1 MHEAQS
7 DFDRAA
13 LRPVAIG
20 GVGGSGTR
28 LIAEILR
35 HLGYYM
41 GGDLNRAADNL
52 WFTLLFKRMELWPP
66 NHESHSFDRAVEV
79 FRAVMVDRAPL
90 TCSQAVWVQGLASEG
105 RLQHDAKWLRARVD
119 SLLRAAGVP
128 GTQRWRGRFRERA
141 GRLFRKKSPRPWWG
155 WKEPNTHVFLDRLG
169 AAFPEMK
176 YVHVMRNGL
185 DMAHSSNQ
193 NQLRLWGPAFLG
205 SNEYTVHPRWSLK
218 YWCAVHRRV
227 IALGQSM
234 PGRFLLLNY
243 DDYCLA
249 PSRGLE
255 LVLAFLGRTIDA
267 RSLRRLERLVR
278 PPNSVGRF
286 KEFGVDIFDPED
298 VAYVKSLGFD
308 TRCD

>member
-1 MHEAQS
+1 VTEGQKGQP
-7 DFDRAA
+7 DFDRA
-13 LRPVAIG
+13 LRPVAVG

-28 LIAEILR
+28 LIAEVLR
-35 HLGYYM
+35 QLGYYI

-52 WFTLLFKRMELWPP
+52 WFTLLFKRVELLSP
-66 NHESHSFDRAVEV
+66 ESESFDRAVEV
-79 FRAVMVDRAPL
+79 FRAVMVDRVPL
-90 TCSQAVWVQGLASEG
+90 IASQAAWVHSLA
-105 RLQHDAKWLRARVD
+105 RAARPQHDAKWLRARVD
-119 SLLRAAGVP
+119 SLLRTAGQVSEARRWQGRLRARAA
-128 GTQRWRGRFRERA
+128 
-141 GRLFRKKSPRPWWG
+141 RLFRADEPRRWWG

-185 DMAHSSNQ
+185 DMAHSPNQ

-205 SNEYTVHPRWSLK
+205 SNDYTVHPRWSLK

-227 IALGQSM
+227 IDVGRSM

-255 LVLAFLGRTIDA
+255 LVLTFLGRGVDV
-267 RSLRRLERLVR
+267 RRLRRLESLAR
-278 PPNSVGRF
+278 PPSSMGRF
-286 KEFGVDIFDPED
+286 KHFGVGIFDPED

-308 TRCD
+308 G